1 MKVLQHASFDYTMK
15 HFAAIELIR
24 KVLGKKREIV
34 WQLCKKLNI
43 NLPFDLE
50 ILLLG
55 MYPRELKSH
64 PHRNL
69 YTNLQA
75 ALFMI
80 AKH

>member
-55 MYPRELKSH
+55 MYPREL
-64 PHRNL
+64 NIYL
-69 YTNLQA
+69 YT
-75 ALFMI
+75 
-80 AKH
+80 KTY